1 MVKTKLMFMSN
12 QTIDSEA
19 SDVNNANANHIS
31 ATTALKTHD
40 TEMQKILC
48 NCEEVSET
56 IIQYM
61 PTSTLQSAPHLS
73 AKT

>member
-1 MVKTKLMFMSN
+1 MSN

-40 TEMQKILC
+40 KEMQKIFS
-48 NCEEVSET
+48 NCEELSEILLYYGLWAFIRAGKISVYIT
-56 IIQYM
+56 
-61 PTSTLQSAPHLS
+61 
-73 AKT
+73 K